1 MDEKNILKHLSD
13 SINQAPI
20 QLLET
25 IKDKPRVKQLRHDE
39 ITRQKNG
46 LSSMKFMTVVAS
58 VFVLASIVNF
68 QLQYRTVDSR
78 VYLDVNPS
86 LMIESNRQ
94 NKVIDI
100 TALNPEGDKIIEDY
114 KFKGRTLN
122 QVTIDL
128 VDKLVLSEYIS
139 NSDDLIL
146 VSVFNDDKEK
156 AHLQKKELKTAIL
169 KHLKP
174 KSIQP
179 VILTLAIDQS
189 NNKNDMAS
197 KYKISEG
204 KLTLIRNIMNLS
216 PKLKADVLEKLPL
229 DQLVGLAKYM
239 ELDLSQVIEKQ
250 DLDKIVVPDAIKD
263 IIEEDDKGNDAA
275 DDDKKVKDDD
285 SDDDA
290 KDDSKEDEIEDEKEV
305 EKEVEKEDDDQE

>member
-263 IIEEDDKGNDAA
+263 IIEEDDKGNKGNDAP

-290 KDDSKEDEIEDEKEV
+290 KDDSKEDEKEV